1 MGEGQL
7 QTVCTDSLLPLYLGT
22 MPGTQDTLYS
32 VIKEWIYR
40 WHALSDD
47 SLKLPVSLPAN

>member
-47 SLKLPVSLPAN
+47 SLKLPVSLLAN